1 MISSNINCVILSLA
15 LLVLSYNLASQN
27 RVDIRTKSYTTNGGL
42 SDNHVTA
49 ITQDS
54 KGFLWIGTR
63 AGLNRFDGYSFI
75 PFNSQNQEADGF
87 VNELIFDLYS
97 QDNSLWI
104 CASSGIWKYYQKENI
119 FEKQLPSEEGLF
131 SSPLS
136 FNRMFPGKDSLLWL
150 MNDTLIIQVSSVSDQ
165 ENKYDIVKK
174 IEFDKKDSTSRFN
187 YVY

>member
-1 MISSNINCVILSLA
+1 MKFCLNICKGLLRVESLPVNLNFFFIISRMSMISSNINCVILSLA

-27 RVDIRTKSYTTNGGL
+27 RVDIRTKSYTTNEGL

-97 QDNSLWI
+97 QDL
-104 CASSGIWKYYQKENI
+104 
-119 FEKQLPSEEGLF
+119 
-131 SSPLS
+131 
-136 FNRMFPGKDSLLWL
+136 
-150 MNDTLIIQVSSVSDQ
+150 
-165 ENKYDIVKK
+165 
-174 IEFDKKDSTSRFN
+174 
-187 YVY
+187 